1 MPRYFHPAL
10 APLLLFLVFG
20 FLCVA
25 SHAQVTEKT
34 LAEKAVARKTPPTP
48 DAASSA
54 KQAVNLA
61 KTGHCKEA
69 LPGLKKAAQH
79 GVDPASKR
87 DAGFAGVRCAMAAG
101 ETEAAVDFLRFLNR
115 EFPRD
120 PDVLYLAVHTYSD
133 LSTRASLEL
142 ATTAPASP
150 QAHQLNAEA
159 LEVQGKWD
167 EAEKEYRQILSEN
180 PRMPGIHY
188 KLGRIL
194 LSKPDFSPA
203 VAEQAKAEFQQE
215 LEIDPSNAGAE
226 YVLGAL
232 ARQNQ
237 QWDEAIQHFSRAA
250 KLDAGFGDA
259 FLDLGTSLVSVKK
272 YSEAIPPLETA
283 VKLEPQNPTA
293 HYSLAVAYR
302 RGGRQTDAD
311 REFAIHRKMTEQNG
325 PGAEPQ
331 PGSPQEN
338 PN

>member
-69 LPGLKKAAQH
+69 LPALKKAAQH

-87 DAGFAGVRCAMAAG
+87 DAGFAGVRCAMATG

-311 REFAIHRKMTEQNG
+311 REFAIHRKMTEQNA

-331 PGSPQEN
+331 PGLPQEN